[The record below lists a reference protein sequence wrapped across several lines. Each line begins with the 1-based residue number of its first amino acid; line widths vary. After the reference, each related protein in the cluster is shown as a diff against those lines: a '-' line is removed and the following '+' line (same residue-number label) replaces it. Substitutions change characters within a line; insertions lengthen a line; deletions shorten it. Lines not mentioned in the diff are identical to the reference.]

1 MAGNNEHLLGFAEV
15 CAALS
20 DRFGTSFELQNTGG
34 NCVTLMAKLEC
45 GIELLITDCVGTLSP
60 VKWHLDGGPPGSSWA
75 CTAPSWIPTACTSTC
90 LISSHT
96 PAARPLRRPP
106 RRSAVWCRRRWKM
119 RGPSSCTKR
128 REAVAMPEEQ
138 YQDLGVQYHVL
149 PADDPLHALN
159 ILREAAGLDPLS
171 DDDRS

>member
-60 VKWHLDGGPPGSSWA
+60 FRWHLDGRAAGFFVGVYRSELGTNGEHIDLPDRFAYA
-75 CTAPSWIPTACTSTC
+75 CSETAPPTAEAIGDLVQEALEDATIQF
-90 LISSHT
+90 LHDQI
-96 PAARPLRRPP
+96 AKGGRR
-106 RRSAVWCRRRWKM
+106 
-119 RGPSSCTKR
+119 
-128 REAVAMPEEQ
+128 
-138 YQDLGVQYHVL
+138 
-149 PADDPLHALN
+149 HA
-159 ILREAAGLDPLS
+159 
-171 DDDRS
+171 